1 MYLSALY
8 SELEIN
14 DLCLYIEGNTTG
26 QITYCTFNLY
36 FTCSY
41 IRFIILKHR
50 LYKSR
55 NSYTIQKE
63 KICPSVRICLEN
75 CIFRLFTQQT
85 ITHVLNQNIFLDKSY
100 ENFICDIL
108 LSRSTS
114 RHAALEGGEAVN

>member
-1 MYLSALY
+1 MSALY

-63 KICPSVRICLEN
+63 KICPSARNCLEN
-75 CIFRLFTQQT
+75 CIFRLFT
-85 ITHVLNQNIFLDKSY
+85 
-100 ENFICDIL
+100 
-108 LSRSTS
+108 
-114 RHAALEGGEAVN
+114 